1 MKYLLL
7 ITTALAAAPLPA
19 IAAEA
24 EAGDMEAPTIIVTG
38 YSDGYAATNSVS
50 ATKTDTPLI
59 DVPQSIS
66 VVTRQQLDD
75 QAQHSMADVLRY
87 VPGTTVGQGE
97 GNRDQITIRGQNS
110 TADFFVDGVRDDVQ
124 YYRNLYNI
132 ERIEVLKGPSALI
145 FGRGGGGG
153 VINRVQKAPSAETQ
167 FAGLTASFNSF
178 DNWDVAAD
186 VNTPLSENAALRVN
200 AFYENLDN
208 HRAVFGGERYAIN
221 PYLAA
226 ELGRGWRVGLSYEY
240 VKDDRV
246 TDRGIPSLA
255 CAQPCTPGP
264 LPGNR
269 DTFFG
274 VAGVNQ
280 TGLEAHILK
289 ARLDGQLAETLL
301 WSTMLLYGHYDKF
314 YTNVFA
320 NGPASSQT
328 GTVALS
334 GYSDPTQRE
343 NVIAQTN
350 LVWDVSLAGLENKV
364 LLGLE
369 YGEQTS
375 ANQRRNAVL
384 SFPSLNLSTMVFPA
398 VSFPTVNR
406 DTKSTVTFFS
416 AYAQNQISIGQHVD
430 VVVGL
435 RFDRFDMQGTD
446 FAVNPNRDFS
456 RVDEK
461 VSPRLGLILK
471 PQQNMSIYPSYSR
484 SFLPRSGDQFLALTA
499 VQENLAPER
508 FTNFEL
514 GAKWDVRPGL
524 STTLALF
531 QLDRTNAT
539 TPDPANPLTTIN
551 IGQTRTKGLE
561 FGVSGRLARY
571 WQVSGGYTYQDA
583 KLRGND
589 VVRLSQVPKHQVA
602 LWNRFDVT
610 SQLGAGVGVIRQSSQ
625 FAAIRTTPATT
636 RLPGYTRLDA
646 ALFYTVSDRFQ
657 VQFNVENLL
666 NETYFAEAHNN
677 NNITPGAPINARLSA
692 RFKF

>member
-280 TGLEAHILK
+280 TGLEAHLLK

-301 WSTMLLYGHYDKF
+301 WSTTLLYGHYDKF

-320 NGPASSQT
+320 NGPASPQT

-508 FTNFEL
+508 FTNLEL

-539 TPDPANPLTTIN
+539 TPDPVNPLTTIN
-551 IGQTRTKGLE
+551 IGQTRTNGLE
-561 FGVSGRLARY
+561 FGVSGRLARH

-602 LWNRFDVT
+602 LWNRFHVT

-646 ALFYTVSDRFQ
+646 ALFYTLSDRFQ

>member
-75 QAQHSMADVLRY
+75 QAQHSIADVLRY

-200 AFYENLDN
+200 AFYENLNN
-208 HRAVFGGERYAIN
+208 HRDAFGGERYAIN

-514 GAKWDVRPGL
+514 GAKWDIRPGL

-539 TPDPANPLTTIN
+539 TPDPVNPLTTIN
-551 IGQTRTKGLE
+551 IGQTRTNGLE
-561 FGVSGRLARY
+561 FGVSGRLARH

-610 SQLGAGVGVIRQSSQ
+610 PQLGAGVGVIRQSSQ

>member
-1 MKYLLL
+1 MKVLLL
-7 ITTALAAAPLPA
+7 MTTALAAAPLPA
-19 IAAEA
+19 LASEA
-24 EAGDMEAPTIIVTG
+24 EDAEAPTIIVTG
-38 YSDGYAATNSVS
+38 HSDGYAATNSVT

-59 DVPQSIS
+59 DVPQTIS

-132 ERIEVLKGPSALI
+132 ERVEVLKGPYALI

-153 VINRVQKAPSAETQ
+153 IINRVQKAPSAEKL
-167 FAGLTASFNSF
+167 FASVNGSLNTFG
-178 DNWDVAAD
+178 NWDVAAD
-186 VNTPLSENAALRVN
+186 INAPLSENTALRVN
-200 AFYENLDN
+200 AFYENLEN
-208 HRAVFGGERYAIN
+208 HRDAFGGERYAIN
-221 PYLAA
+221 PYIAA
-226 ELGRGWRVGLSYEY
+226 ELGGGWRAGLSYEY

-255 CAQPCTPGP
+255 CTQSCTPGP

-269 DTFFG
+269 GTFFG
-274 VAGVNQ
+274 VPGLNR
-280 TGLEAHILK
+280 TGLEAHLVK
-289 ARLDGQLAETLL
+289 ARLDGDLAESLQ
-301 WSTMLLYGHYDKF
+301 WSTTLLYGHYDKF

-320 NGPASSQT
+320 NGPATSPT

-334 GYSDPTQRE
+334 GYTDPTKRE
-343 NVIAQTN
+343 NIIAQSN
-350 LVWDVSLAGLENKV
+350 LVWDVALGGVENKV
-364 LLGLE
+364 LLGVE
-369 YGEQTS
+369 YGEQKS
-375 ANQRRNAVL
+375 ANQRSNAVL
-384 SFPSLNLSTMVFPA
+384 SFTSLNLA
-398 VSFPTVNR
+398 AIAYPTVTFPSVTR
-406 DTKSTVTFFS
+406 DSKSNVSFFS
-416 AYAQNQISIGQHVD
+416 AYAQNQISFGPHVD

-435 RFDRFDMQGTD
+435 RFDRFDIAGTD
-446 FAVNPNRDFS
+446 FAPNPDRDFA

-471 PQQNMSIYPSYSR
+471 PQENVSVYASYSQ
-484 SFLPRSGDQFLALTA
+484 SFLPRSGDQFLALSA

-508 FTNFEL
+508 FTNYEV

-539 TPDPANPLTTIN
+539 TPDPANPTTSIN
-551 IGQTRTKGLE
+551 IGGTRTKGVE
-561 FGVSGRLARY
+561 FGVTGRLARI
-571 WQVSGGYTYQDA
+571 WQMSGGYTYQDA
-583 KLRGND
+583 KLRGNEL
-589 VVRLSQVPKHQVA
+589 VRLSQVPKHQFA

-610 SQLGAGVGVIRQSSQ
+610 DQLGAGIGVIRQSAQ
-625 FAAIRTTPATT
+625 FAAIRTTAATT
-636 RLPGYTRLDA
+636 RLPGYTRVDA
-646 ALFYTVSDRFQ
+646 AVFYNVTDQFQ

-677 NNITPGAPINARLSA
+677 NNITPGAPRNARISA

>member
-19 IAAEA
+19 FAAEA
-24 EAGDMEAPTIIVTG
+24 EAGDMEAATIIVTG

-153 VINRVQKAPSAETQ
+153 VINRVQKAPSAEKQ

-178 DNWDVAAD
+178 GNWDAAAD

-208 HRAVFGGERYAIN
+208 HRDAFGGERYAIN

-226 ELGRGWRVGLSYEY
+226 ELGRRWRVGLSYEY

-246 TDRGIPSLA
+246 TDRGIPSLT

-274 VAGVNQ
+274 VTGINQ
-280 TGLEAHILK
+280 TGLEAHLLK

-301 WSTMLLYGHYDKF
+301 WSTTLLYGHYDKF

-350 LVWDVSLAGLENKV
+350 LVWDVSVARLENKV

-384 SFPSLNLSTMVFPA
+384 SFPSLNLSTMLFPA

-446 FAVNPNRDFS
+446 FAVNPNRDFA

-471 PQQNMSIYPSYSR
+471 PQENMSIYASYSR

-508 FTNFEL
+508 FTNLEL

-539 TPDPANPLTTIN
+539 TPDPANPLSTIN

-561 FGVSGRLARY
+561 FGVSGRLARH

-589 VVRLSQVPKHQVA
+589 LVRLSQVPKHQVA
-602 LWNRFDVT
+602 LWNRFDIT

>member
-1 MKYLLL
+1 MKVLLL
-7 ITTALAAAPLPA
+7 ITTALAVAPLPA
-19 IAAEA
+19 LASEA
-24 EAGDMEAPTIIVTG
+24 EEMDVPTIIVTG
-38 YSDGYAATNSVS
+38 HADGYAATNSVT

-59 DVPQSIS
+59 DVPQTIS

-132 ERIEVLKGPSALI
+132 ERVEVLKGPYALI

-153 VINRVQKAPSAETQ
+153 IINRVQKAPSAEKL
-167 FAGLTASFNSF
+167 FASVNGSLNTFG
-178 DNWDVAAD
+178 NWDVAAD
-186 VNTPLSENAALRVN
+186 INAPLSENTALRVN
-200 AFYENLDN
+200 AFYENLEN
-208 HRAVFGGERYAIN
+208 HRDAFGGERYAIN
-221 PYLAA
+221 PYIAA
-226 ELGRGWRVGLSYEY
+226 ELGGGWRAGLSYEY

-255 CAQPCTPGP
+255 CTQPCTPGP
-264 LPGNR
+264 LPDNR

-274 VAGVNQ
+274 VPGLNR
-280 TGLEAHILK
+280 TGLEAHLVK
-289 ARLDGQLAETLL
+289 ARLDGDLAENLQ
-301 WSTMLLYGHYDKF
+301 WSTTLLYGHYDKF

-320 NGPASSQT
+320 NGAATAPT

-334 GYSDPTQRE
+334 GYTDPTKRE
-343 NVIAQTN
+343 NIIAQSN
-350 LVWDVSLAGLENKV
+350 LVWDVALGGVENKV
-364 LLGLE
+364 LLGVE
-369 YGEQTS
+369 YGEQKS
-375 ANQRRNAVL
+375 ANQRSNAVL
-384 SFPSLNLSTMVFPA
+384 SFSSLNLAAIAYP
-398 VSFPTVNR
+398 
-406 DTKSTVTFFS
+406 TVTFPSVSRETKSNVRFFS
-416 AYAQNQISIGQHVD
+416 TYAQNQISFGPHVD

-435 RFDRFDMQGTD
+435 RFDRFDISGTD
-446 FAVNPNRDFS
+446 FAPNPDRDFA

-471 PQQNMSIYPSYSR
+471 PQENVSIYASYSQ
-484 SFLPRSGDQFLALTA
+484 SFLPRSGDQFLALSA

-508 FTNFEL
+508 FTNYEV
-514 GAKWDVRPGL
+514 GAKWDVRSGL

-539 TPDPANPLTTIN
+539 TPDPANPTTSIN
-551 IGQTRTKGLE
+551 IGGTRTKGVE
-561 FGVSGRLARY
+561 FGVTGRLARI
-571 WQVSGGYTYQDA
+571 WQMSGGYTYQDA
-583 KLRGND
+583 KLRGNEL
-589 VVRLSQVPKHQVA
+589 VRLSQVPKHQFA
-602 LWNRFDVT
+602 LWNRLDVT
-610 SQLGAGVGVIRQSSQ
+610 EQLGAGIGVIRQSAQ
-625 FAAIRTTPATT
+625 FAAIRTTAATT
-636 RLPGYTRLDA
+636 RIPGYTRVDA
-646 ALFYTVSDRFQ
+646 ALFYNLTDQFQ

-677 NNITPGAPINARLSA
+677 NNITPGAPRNARISA